1 MKQLK
6 HQHPWTYAASMVIAA
21 SVVLA
26 ISLPMAQAQENCS
39 GPNHSSRYITGMVG
53 ADQVAMHWDTGL
65 VWSRCMVGQAW
76 NGSSCTGTAAV
87 RPWNE
92 WMAAYMPQ
100 GFDGLDQW
108 WTPIQLSVIEGTFY
122 VPPAQPAS
130 PENRLVTGNW
140 RMPYKDELSRL
151 SGYCTL
157 GIGLPTIN
165 QVVFPNSPG
174 EKTWTGSP
182 STNYEGRTAWNLDFG
197 WNYPDGG
204 YYRWAPYPARLV
216 RGGQPFAAL
225 SSPAAQNVAT
235 GGTQAAFPALT
246 LAASVPAG
254 QAWGGARVEGDGT
267 PQLQVNGGS
276 WLTQAIVKS
285 GDKIAVRLT
294 AGTAG
299 SSRTAKLILRSGQTT
314 GTQTNGANG
323 GSEGTA
329 LRHTE
334 AAFTINTAQSGTCGS
349 ANGIPVLIA
358 PAASLCSVGTSS
370 GVGSPAAAFTW
381 QCMGFYDGATASCSA
396 PRQYAVSAAAS
407 PATGGNAVLC
417 IPSTVTYGNT
427 TACTA
432 TPGTGYVFT
441 GWTGDCSGT
450 GACQLTNVTG
460 PRSVTA
466 QFVLKT
472 YAISTAAS
480 PAASGSVTCTP
491 TLVEHGKNATCTAAP
506 AIGYRLSGW
515 SGDCSGSTCQLAS
528 VTGPRSVT
536 AQFTLKTYAISTAA
550 SPAAGGSVTCTSNP
564 VTHGSDATCTATP
577 GTGYVFTGWT
587 GDCSG
592 TDACLLSNVTAPH
605 SVTAQFTLKTY
616 AISTAASPAA
626 GGSVTCTSNPVTHG
640 SDATCTAT
648 PGTGYVFTG
657 WTGDC
662 SGTDACL
669 LSNVTAPHSV
679 TAQFTLKTYAITPVA
694 SPAAGG
700 SVTCTPN
707 PVEHGSDATCTATP
721 HAGYRFHA
729 WTGAC
734 ASQSA
739 TCMLSNIEA
748 AQTSTA
754 VFAHEITVPEG
765 PQTGQPIVVT
775 PSLQNHWVIASASS
789 APISSMAT
797 APPSTV
803 EMPHGIVALQLVAGV
818 AGSDTTV
825 VLTYPEPLPAGT
837 SYYKYGKTKAKPIDH
852 WYKFSGAVV
861 SGNTITLTLTDGGD
875 GDNDLLVN
883 GQIADP
889 GGPALPAAQSIP
901 TLSEWAM
908 LLLTGLLGLM
918 AAAAMRRGKNAG

>member
-6 HQHPWTYAASMVIAA
+6 HQYPWTYAASMVIAA

-39 GPNHSSRYITGMVG
+39 GPNESSHYITGMVG

-65 VWSRCMVGQAW
+65 VWSRCMVGQVW
-76 NGSSCTGTAAV
+76 NGSSCTGTAAG
-87 RPWNE
+87 RSWNE

-100 GFDGLDQW
+100 GFDGLNQW

-140 RMPYKDELSRL
+140 RMPYKDELLRQS
-151 SGYCTL
+151 SYCTP

-165 QVVFPNSPG
+165 QVVFPNAPG
-174 EKTWTGSP
+174 AETWTGSP
-182 STNYEGRTAWNLDFG
+182 STEHAGSTAWNLDFG
-197 WNYPDGG
+197 RNYPSAHH
-204 YYRWAPYPARLV
+204 YRWAPYPARLV

-235 GGTQAAFPALT
+235 AGTQAAFPALT

-349 ANGIPVLIA
+349 ANGIPVLTA

-381 QCMGFYDGATASCSA
+381 QCMGLYDGAIASCSA

-407 PATGGNAVLC
+407 PTAGGNAVLC

-550 SPAAGGSVTCTSNP
+550 SPAAGGSVACTPNP
-564 VTHGSDATCTATP
+564 VEHGSDATCTATP
-577 GTGYVFTGWT
+577 TTGYQ
-587 GDCSG
+587 
-592 TDACLLSNVTAPH
+592 L
-605 SVTAQFTLKTY
+605 
-616 AISTAASPAA
+616 
-626 GGSVTCTSNPVTHG
+626 
-640 SDATCTAT
+640 
-648 PGTGYVFTG
+648 TG

-889 GGPALPAAQSIP
+889 GGPALPAAQPIP

>member
-1 MKQLK
+1 M
-6 HQHPWTYAASMVIAA
+6 
-21 SVVLA
+21 
-26 ISLPMAQAQENCS
+26 
-39 GPNHSSRYITGMVG
+39 
-53 ADQVAMHWDTGL
+53 
-65 VWSRCMVGQAW
+65 
-76 NGSSCTGTAAV
+76 
-87 RPWNE
+87 
-92 WMAAYMPQ
+92 
-100 GFDGLDQW
+100 
-108 WTPIQLSVIEGTFY
+108 
-122 VPPAQPAS
+122 
-130 PENRLVTGNW
+130 
-140 RMPYKDELSRL
+140 
-151 SGYCTL
+151 
-157 GIGLPTIN
+157 
-165 QVVFPNSPG
+165 
-174 EKTWTGSP
+174 
-182 STNYEGRTAWNLDFG
+182 
-197 WNYPDGG
+197 
-204 YYRWAPYPARLV
+204 
-216 RGGQPFAAL
+216 
-225 SSPAAQNVAT
+225 
-235 GGTQAAFPALT
+235 
-246 LAASVPAG
+246 
-254 QAWGGARVEGDGT
+254 
-267 PQLQVNGGS
+267 
-276 WLTQAIVKS
+276 
-285 GDKIAVRLT
+285 
-294 AGTAG
+294 
-299 SSRTAKLILRSGQTT
+299 
-314 GTQTNGANG
+314 
-323 GSEGTA
+323 
-329 LRHTE
+329 
-334 AAFTINTAQSGTCGS
+334 
-349 ANGIPVLIA
+349 
-358 PAASLCSVGTSS
+358 
-370 GVGSPAAAFTW
+370 
-381 QCMGFYDGATASCSA
+381 
-396 PRQYAVSAAAS
+396 
-407 PATGGNAVLC
+407 
-417 IPSTVTYGNT
+417 
-427 TACTA
+427 
-432 TPGTGYVFT
+432 
-441 GWTGDCSGT
+441 
-450 GACQLTNVTG
+450 
-460 PRSVTA
+460 TA

-480 PAASGSVTCTP
+480 PAAGGSVTCTP

-536 AQFTLKTYAISTAA
+536 AQFVLKTYAISTAA

-592 TDACLLSNVTAPH
+592 TGACQLSNVTAPH

-626 GGSVTCTSNPVTHG
+626 GGSVACTPNPVEHG

-648 PGTGYVFTG
+648 PGTGYAFTG

-662 SGTDACL
+662 SGSTCQLA
-669 LSNVTAPHSV
+669 SVTSPRSV

-889 GGPALPAAQSIP
+889 GGPALPAAQPIP

>member
-1 MKQLK
+1 M
-6 HQHPWTYAASMVIAA
+6 
-21 SVVLA
+21 
-26 ISLPMAQAQENCS
+26 
-39 GPNHSSRYITGMVG
+39 
-53 ADQVAMHWDTGL
+53 
-65 VWSRCMVGQAW
+65 
-76 NGSSCTGTAAV
+76 
-87 RPWNE
+87 
-92 WMAAYMPQ
+92 
-100 GFDGLDQW
+100 
-108 WTPIQLSVIEGTFY
+108 
-122 VPPAQPAS
+122 
-130 PENRLVTGNW
+130 
-140 RMPYKDELSRL
+140 
-151 SGYCTL
+151 
-157 GIGLPTIN
+157 
-165 QVVFPNSPG
+165 
-174 EKTWTGSP
+174 
-182 STNYEGRTAWNLDFG
+182 
-197 WNYPDGG
+197 
-204 YYRWAPYPARLV
+204 
-216 RGGQPFAAL
+216 
-225 SSPAAQNVAT
+225 
-235 GGTQAAFPALT
+235 
-246 LAASVPAG
+246 
-254 QAWGGARVEGDGT
+254 
-267 PQLQVNGGS
+267 
-276 WLTQAIVKS
+276 
-285 GDKIAVRLT
+285 
-294 AGTAG
+294 
-299 SSRTAKLILRSGQTT
+299 
-314 GTQTNGANG
+314 
-323 GSEGTA
+323 
-329 LRHTE
+329 
-334 AAFTINTAQSGTCGS
+334 
-349 ANGIPVLIA
+349 
-358 PAASLCSVGTSS
+358 
-370 GVGSPAAAFTW
+370 
-381 QCMGFYDGATASCSA
+381 
-396 PRQYAVSAAAS
+396 
-407 PATGGNAVLC
+407 
-417 IPSTVTYGNT
+417 
-427 TACTA
+427 
-432 TPGTGYVFT
+432 
-441 GWTGDCSGT
+441 
-450 GACQLTNVTG
+450 
-460 PRSVTA
+460 TA

-480 PAASGSVTCTP
+480 PAAGGSVTCTP

-536 AQFTLKTYAISTAA
+536 AQF
-550 SPAAGGSVTCTSNP
+550 V
-564 VTHGSDATCTATP
+564 
-577 GTGYVFTGWT
+577 
-587 GDCSG
+587 
-592 TDACLLSNVTAPH
+592 
-605 SVTAQFTLKTY
+605 LKTY

-818 AGSDTTV
+818 VGSDTTV

-852 WYKFSGAVV
+852 WYKFSGAVI
-861 SGNTITLTLTDGGD
+861 SGNTITLTLTDGGA
-875 GDNDLLVN
+875 GDNDLAANSL
-883 GQIADP
+883 IDDP
-889 GGPALPAAQSIP
+889 GGPALLKAPPPVTYSITATASPMAGGAAVCTPSSVSAGGSSTCTATAHAGYSFIGWSGACAGQGATCSLGSISADTSVAASFARTPGAVQSIP

-918 AAAAMRRGKNAG
+918 AATALRRGRSAG